1 MKLREDDLEIDFTD
15 AIDGFVFD
23 QMDRSLPNYHGIGEM
38 CRVDFIV
45 EFAPALVFVEIKD
58 PANPRAQKRGLKKFE
73 NALNGGSLSSKFANK
88 FVDSFLYRWAENCM
102 DKPVHYLSLV
112 TIDAALLPN
121 FSDEIGNKMPPLGN
135 RGPRWQR
142 AIVENCQVFN
152 IDTWNENFPK
162 WPVTWIAP
170 AAVNEGAPA

>member
-1 MKLREDDLEIDFTD
+1 MKLRERDLEIDFTN

-45 EFAPALVFVEIKD
+45 ELAPALVFVEIKD
-58 PANPRAQKRGLKKFE
+58 PANPRTPECELEKFIASINDGSLGLKFVR
-73 NALNGGSLSSKFANK
+73 K
-88 FVDSFLYRWAENCM
+88 FVDSFLYRWAEDCM

-112 TIDAALLPN
+112 TLEPGLVSN
-121 FSDEIGNKMPPLGN
+121 LSGEIGKKMPPMGD

-142 AIVENCQVFN
+142 PIVKNCQVFN

-162 WPVTWIAP
+162 WPVTRIAP
-170 AAVNEGAPA
+170 AAANEGASA